1 MSEKIRKNLLMI
13 LNLGILF
20 IESQRCKEQVSTM
33 LMKQKES
40 EGLLKT
46 LQEKESDLLVRN

>member
-1 MSEKIRKNLLMI
+1 MI